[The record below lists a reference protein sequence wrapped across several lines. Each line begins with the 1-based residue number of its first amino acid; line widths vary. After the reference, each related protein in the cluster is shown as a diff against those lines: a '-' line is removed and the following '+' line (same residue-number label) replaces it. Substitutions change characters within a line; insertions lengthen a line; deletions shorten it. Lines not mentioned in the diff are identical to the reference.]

1 MVKINGSP
9 MKDEQL
15 LKESLRHVDNALCL
29 IQEMKSNQGNILA
42 QILMTV
48 IKCGHKLMENK
59 NSDIG

>member
-1 MVKINGSP
+1 MVKINGDS

-29 IQEMKSNQGNILA
+29 IREMKSNQGNILA

-48 IKCGHKLMENK
+48 IKCGHQLTEDE
-59 NSDIG
+59 NSDIR